1 MWKEFIICSV
11 ILILILVGNYIAQ
24 NFTTKSV
31 DQLNLQLDELEALI
45 SNENTNEEKVKS
57 KMNEI
62 KDNWNKIYKKLAY
75 YLEHNELEKVAMNL
89 TSLESFVKTSEYA
102 DSINE
107 LQETKF
113 VLQHI
118 KDKYGIILVN
128 IF

>member
-11 ILILILVGNYIAQ
+11 ILILIFVGNYIAQ